1 MKLKPLPPFAVN
13 TYVNVTPPSIR
24 NRHSHLEVEIDK
36 KEGAFE
42 EITVLGGDFSPFYG
56 QKIESDNPFPS
67 ELFVIYRVKFF

>member
-42 EITVLGGDFSPFYG
+42 
-56 QKIESDNPFPS
+56 
-67 ELFVIYRVKFF
+67 